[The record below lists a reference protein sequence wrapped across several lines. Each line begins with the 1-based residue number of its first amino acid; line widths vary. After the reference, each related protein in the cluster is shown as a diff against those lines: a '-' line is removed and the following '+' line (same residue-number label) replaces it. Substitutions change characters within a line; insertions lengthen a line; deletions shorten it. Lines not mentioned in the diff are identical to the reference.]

1 MRRDLILF
9 LIVIVIFFGM
19 SHYGFFPLFFHS
31 IGIERSLPLP
41 VFSQPDEKTWAIQ
54 SIDTMKYSR
63 DLARAK
69 LNDDAFSQVIDTQVR
84 NIAETGANYVAIDT
98 PYDQEFFP
106 MLSRWVLAARKYN
119 LHVWFRG
126 NFSGWENWFGYPR
139 ITRAQHMEKTQSFIL
154 DHSDIFEDG
163 DIFSACP
170 ECENGGP
177 GDPRHTG
184 DVNGFR
190 NFIIT
195 EYALAQGAFEI
206 IGKKV
211 SANYYP
217 MNADVAKLVMDKQT
231 TLSMGSVVV
240 VDHYVNSPEVLVED
254 IRKLQE
260 KTGGKIVLGEF
271 GAPIPGIH
279 GKMTESEQAQW
290 VESVLGKLSSLNG
303 VGGVNYW
310 SNAGGT
316 TGIWDKNGK
325 AFSAVPIIK
334 KYFKP
339 EIIFGVVTDERN
351 RPIGGARISSFG
363 TEVISRDNGYFELR
377 SVTTSLPFEISVSA
391 GEFLD
396 QKINIAQSDKQIHVV
411 LRKK

>member
-9 LIVIVIFFGM
+9 LIVIAIFFGV
-19 SHYGFFPLFFHS
+19 SRYGFFPSFLHS
-31 IGIERSLPLP
+31 VGIDRSIPLP

-195 EYALAQGAFEI
+195 EYALAQGAFEK

-279 GKMTESEQAQW
+279 GKMTESEQTQW
-290 VESVLGKLSSLNG
+290 VESVLGRLSSLNG

-310 SNAGGT
+310 SNSGGT

-339 EIIFGVVTDERN
+339 EIIFGVVTDEWN

-396 QKINIAQSDKQIHVV
+396 QKITIALSDKQIHVG

>member
-9 LIVIVIFFGM
+9 LIVIAIFFGV
-19 SHYGFFPLFFHS
+19 SRYGFFPSFLHS
-31 IGIERSLPLP
+31 VGIDRSIPLP
-41 VFSQPDEKTWAIQ
+41 VFAQPDEKTWVIQ

-69 LNDDAFSQVIDTQVR
+69 LNDDDFSQVIDTQVR

-98 PYDQEFFP
+98 PYDQEFLP

-154 DHSDIFEDG
+154 DHPDIFEDG

-184 DVNGFR
+184 DVSGFR

-195 EYALAQGAFEI
+195 EYALAQGAFEE

-231 TLSMGSVVV
+231 TLSMGGVVV
-240 VDHYVNSPEVLVED
+240 VDHYVNSPETLVDD
-254 IRKLQE
+254 IRKIQE

-279 GKMTESEQAQW
+279 GKMTEPQQAQW
-290 VESVLGKLSSLNG
+290 IESVLGKLITVSW
-303 VGGVNYW
+303 VDGVNYW

-316 TGIWDKNGK
+316 TGIWDKDGK

-339 EIIFGVVTDERN
+339 EIVFGIVTDERN
-351 RPIGGARISSFG
+351 YPISGARVSFLG
-363 TEVISRDNGYFELR
+363 KEVISRDNGYFELR
-377 SVTTSLPFEISVSA
+377 SVTTNLPFEMSVSA

-396 QKINIAQSDKQIHVV
+396 QKITIALSDKQIHVV